1 VADAPPVA
9 GAASVSLPRRLGSFY
24 RRIGRTYVS
33 KAGSLLPLAA
43 IVFVPVGF
51 LDALTTGV
59 SIESL
64 DPGSLVKL
72 AAAIGAVAAI
82 TMTGLLGEVFYS
94 GAVAVSL
101 THPAH
106 EEPPSI
112 LEVARRLDYR
122 RLILVDIA
130 YVALVIVGLVA
141 FFIPGILVF
150 VWFGLAGP
158 VVELEGRPVIA
169 ALRRSASLVRHN
181 FWLVFLVLAPVE
193 LAGDLVGELV
203 GHLVHG
209 ALGDTFFATWL
220 AESASNV
227 LFTPIFALAAVLL
240 TIDLIA
246 VKREGGSG
254 ERAGGDTTPVTA

>member
-1 VADAPPVA
+1 MKLLR
-9 GAASVSLPRRLGSFY
+9 GLGSIY
-24 RRIGRTYVS
+24 WRIGQTYVS
-33 KAGSLLPLAA
+33 KAGSLLLLAA

-51 LDALTTGV
+51 LDAFTTGV
-59 SIESL
+59 DIETL
-64 DPGSLVKL
+64 DPGSLIKL
-72 AAAIGAVAAI
+72 AATIGAVAAI

-130 YVALVIVGLVA
+130 YVALVILGLVA

-181 FWLVFLVLAPVE
+181 FWLVLFVLAPVE
-193 LAGDLVGELV
+193 LLGDVFGELV

-209 ALGDTFFATWL
+209 TLGDSFFATWL

-227 LFTPIFALAAVLL
+227 AFTPIFAIAVVLL
-240 TIDLIA
+240 TLELIA
-246 VKREGGSG
+246 AKQG
-254 ERAGGDTTPVTA
+254 EAATEST

>member
-1 VADAPPVA
+1 MKFLR
-9 GAASVSLPRRLGSFY
+9 GLGSFY
-24 RRIGRTYVS
+24 WRIGQTYRS
-33 KAGSLLPLAA
+33 KAGSLLLLAA
-43 IVFVPVGF
+43 IVFIPVGF
-51 LDALTTGV
+51 LDAFTTGID
-59 SIESL
+59 IETL

-72 AAAIGAVAAI
+72 AATIGAVAAI

-106 EEPPSI
+106 EKPPSI
-112 LEVARRLDYR
+112 GEVARRLDYK

-158 VVELEGRPVIA
+158 VVELEGRPVLA

-181 FWLVFLVLAPVE
+181 FWLVFFVLAPVE
-193 LAGDLVGELV
+193 LLGDFFGEFV

-209 ALGDTFFATWL
+209 ALGDSFFATWL
-220 AESASNV
+220 AESASNIA
-227 LFTPIFALAAVLL
+227 FTPVFAIAVVLL
-240 TIDLIA
+240 AVELIA
-246 VKREGGSG
+246 AKDASERGEGAAS
-254 ERAGGDTTPVTA
+254 AAATVNA

>member
-1 VADAPPVA
+1 
-9 GAASVSLPRRLGSFY
+9 VSFPRRLGSIY
-24 RRIGRTYVS
+24 WRIGRTYWS
-33 KAGSLLPLAA
+33 KAGSLLLLAT
-43 IVFVPVGF
+43 IVFIPIGF

-59 SIESL
+59 EIETL
-64 DPGSLVKL
+64 DPGSLIKL
-72 AAAIGAVAAI
+72 AAALGAVAAI

-101 THPAH
+101 THPKH
-106 EEPPSI
+106 EKAPSI

-130 YVALVIVGLVA
+130 YVALVIVGLIA

-158 VVELEGRPVIA
+158 VVEIEGRTVRG

-193 LAGDLVGELV
+193 LVGDAVAELV
-203 GHLVHG
+203 GHLVHD
-209 ALGDTFFATWL
+209 ALGETFLATWL
-220 AESASNV
+220 AESASNIV
-227 LFTPIFALAAVLL
+227 FTPIFAIAAVLL
-240 TIDLIA
+240 TLDLIA
-246 VKREGGSG
+246 SKRETDSREGSSL
-254 ERAGGDTTPVTA
+254 ESAPVRA

>member
-1 VADAPPVA
+1 V
-9 GAASVSLPRRLGSFY
+9 GLLRGLGSFY
-24 RRIGRTYVS
+24 WRIGRTYVS

-59 SIESL
+59 DIETL

-72 AAAIGAVAAI
+72 AATIGAVAAI

-101 THPAH
+101 THPTD
-106 EEPPSI
+106 EKPPSI
-112 LEVARRLDYR
+112 LAVARRLDYR

-158 VVELEGRPVIA
+158 VVELEGRPVVA
-169 ALRRSASLVRHN
+169 ALRRSASLVRHH
-181 FWLVFLVLAPVE
+181 FWSWLRSSSW
-193 LAGDLVGELV
+193 
-203 GHLVHG
+203 
-209 ALGDTFFATWL
+209 ATG
-220 AESASNV
+220 SASSSATSCTAPSA
-227 LFTPIFALAAVLL
+227 TP
-240 TIDLIA
+240 
-246 VKREGGSG
+246 SSP
-254 ERAGGDTTPVTA
+254 AGWRRRRRTSPSPPSSRSRSCCSRSS

>member
-1 VADAPPVA
+1 
-9 GAASVSLPRRLGSFY
+9 VSFPRRLGSFY
-24 RRIGRTYVS
+24 WRIGRTYVS
-33 KAGSLLPLAA
+33 KAGSLLLLAT

-51 LDALTTGV
+51 LDAFTTG
-59 SIESL
+59 IEIETL
-64 DPGSLVKL
+64 DPGSLIKL

-101 THPAH
+101 THPAG
-106 EEPPSI
+106 EKPPSI
-112 LEVARRLDYR
+112 AEVARRLDYR

-130 YVALVIVGLVA
+130 YVGLVIVGLVA

-158 VVELEGRPVIA
+158 VVELEGRSVRG

-193 LAGDLVGELV
+193 LAGDAFGELV

-209 ALGDTFFATWL
+209 ALGDSFFATWL
-220 AESASNV
+220 AEAAANIA
-227 LFTPIFALAAVLL
+227 FTPVFAIAAVLL
-240 TIDLIA
+240 TLELIEA
-246 VKREGGSG
+246 KEREVG
-254 ERAGGDTTPVTA
+254 AG

>member
-1 VADAPPVA
+1 MSFFR
-9 GAASVSLPRRLGSFY
+9 GLGSFY
-24 RRIGRTYVS
+24 GRIGRTYAS

-43 IVFVPVGF
+43 VVFVPVGF

-59 SIESL
+59 DIQTL

-72 AAAIGAVAAI
+72 AATIGAVAAI

-101 THPAH
+101 THPEH
-106 EEPPSI
+106 EKPPSI

-158 VVELEGRPVIA
+158 VVELEGRSVLA

-193 LAGDLVGELV
+193 LLGDVFGELV

-209 ALGDTFFATWL
+209 ALGDSFFASWL
-220 AESASNV
+220 AEAASNV
-227 LFTPIFALAAVLL
+227 AFTPVFAIAVVLL
-240 TIDLIA
+240 TIELIA
-246 VKREGGSG
+246 AKEETSTI
-254 ERAGGDTTPVTA
+254 AQP

>member
-1 VADAPPVA
+1 V
-9 GAASVSLPRRLGSFY
+9 GLLRGLGSFY
-24 RRIGRTYVS
+24 WRIGRTYVS

-59 SIESL
+59 DIETL

-72 AAAIGAVAAI
+72 AATIGAVAAI

-101 THPAH
+101 THPTD
-106 EEPPSI
+106 EKPPSI
-112 LEVARRLDYR
+112 LAVARRLDYR

-158 VVELEGRPVIA
+158 VVELEGRPVVA
-169 ALRRSASLVRHN
+169 ALRRSASLVRHH
-181 FWLVFLVLAPVE
+181 FWMVFLVLAPVE
-193 LAGDLVGELV
+193 LLGDWFGELV

-209 ALGDTFFATWL
+209 ALGDSFFASWL
-220 AESASNV
+220 AEAASNIA
-227 LFTPIFALAAVLL
+227 FTPVFAIAVVLL
-240 TIDLIA
+240 TIELIA
-246 VKREGGSG
+246 AKDAGDGVS
-254 ERAGGDTTPVTA
+254 RA

>member
-1 VADAPPVA
+1 
-9 GAASVSLPRRLGSFY
+9 VSFPRRLGSFY
-24 RRIGRTYVS
+24 GRIASTYRS
-33 KAGSLLPLAA
+33 KAGSLLLLAT
-43 IVFVPVGF
+43 IVFIPIGF
-51 LDALTTGV
+51 LDALTAGV
-59 SIESL
+59 DVETL
-64 DPGSLVKL
+64 DPGSLIKL

-106 EEPPSI
+106 EKAPSI
-112 LEVARRLDYR
+112 AEVARRLDYR

-158 VVELEGRPVIA
+158 VVELEGRPVVA

-193 LAGDLVGELV
+193 LVGDAVGELV

-209 ALGDTFFATWL
+209 ALGDTFFATWM
-220 AESASNV
+220 AESAANIV
-227 LFTPIFALAAVLL
+227 FTPVFAVAAVLL
-240 TIDLIA
+240 TLDLIA
-246 VKREGGSG
+246 AKDG
-254 ERAGGDTTPVTA
+254 AGGRGQD

>member
-1 VADAPPVA
+1 M
-9 GAASVSLPRRLGSFY
+9 SFLRRLGSFY
-24 RRIGRTYVS
+24 RRIGQTYRG
-33 KAGSLLPLAA
+33 KGGSLLLLAMV
-43 IVFVPVGF
+43 VFIPVGF

-59 SIESL
+59 QIDSL
-64 DPGSLVKL
+64 DSFSLIRL
-72 AAAIGAVAAI
+72 AATVGAVAAI

-106 EEPPSI
+106 EKPPSI
-112 LEVARRLDYR
+112 LAVARRLDYR

-130 YVALVIVGLVA
+130 YVALVIVGLLA
-141 FFIPGILVF
+141 FFVPGILVF

-158 VVELEGRPVIA
+158 VVELEGRPVVA

-203 GHLVHG
+203 GHLIHG
-209 ALGDTFFATWL
+209 ALGDSFLATWL
-220 AESASNV
+220 AESAANIV
-227 LFTPIFALAAVLL
+227 FTPIFALAAVLL
-240 TIDLIA
+240 TLDLIA
-246 VKREGGSG
+246 VKPEIGPGRQ
-254 ERAGGDTTPVTA
+254 AGGQPATATA

>member
-1 VADAPPVA
+1 MKFLR
-9 GAASVSLPRRLGSFY
+9 GLGSFY
-24 RRIGRTYVS
+24 RRIGQTYVS
-33 KAGSLLPLAA
+33 KAGSLLLLAA
-43 IVFVPVGF
+43 IVFIPVGF
-51 LDALTTGV
+51 LDAFTTGV
-59 SIESL
+59 EIETF
-64 DPGSLVKL
+64 DPGSLIKL

-101 THPAH
+101 AHPAH

-112 LEVARRLDYR
+112 LEIARRLDYR

-130 YVALVIVGLVA
+130 YVALVILGLVA
-141 FFIPGILVF
+141 FFVPGILVF

-158 VVELEGRPVIA
+158 VVELEGRPVVA

-181 FWLVFLVLAPVE
+181 FWLVFFVLAPVE
-193 LAGDLVGELV
+193 LLGDVFGEFV

-209 ALGDTFFATWL
+209 ALGDSFFATWL

-227 LFTPIFALAAVLL
+227 AFTPIFAIAVVLL
-240 TIDLIA
+240 TLELIA
-246 VKREGGSG
+246 AKDG
-254 ERAGGDTTPVTA
+254 EAATESA

>member
-1 VADAPPVA
+1 M
-9 GAASVSLPRRLGSFY
+9 SFPRRLGSIY
-24 RRIGRTYVS
+24 WRIGRTYRS
-33 KAGSLLPLAA
+33 KAPSLLLLAA
-43 IVFVPVGF
+43 VIFIPIGF

-59 SIESL
+59 EIDSL
-64 DPGSLVKL
+64 DPSSLIKL

-106 EEPPSI
+106 EEAPSI
-112 LEVARRLDYR
+112 AEVARRLDYR
-122 RLILVDIA
+122 RLILVDIV
-130 YVALVIVGLVA
+130 YVALVIVGLIA

-150 VWFGLAGP
+150 VWFGLSGP
-158 VVELEGRPVIA
+158 VVEIEGRTVRG

-193 LAGDLVGELV
+193 LVGDAVAELV

-209 ALGDTFFATWL
+209 ALGDTFFATWM

-227 LFTPIFALAAVLL
+227 VFTPIFAIAAVLL
-240 TIDLIA
+240 TLDLIA
-246 VKREGGSG
+246 IKRDTEP
-254 ERAGGDTTPVTA
+254 RAGSSIKSTPVSS